1 MYFSLWLCCIFDHYG
16 YTHPDYN
23 TWTHLTW
30 YSQDRVLQW
39 LQALHAN
46 IYPGAA
52 WSHVTSYRQED
63 QSVLSLTRKTIYE
76 TRVHEVPVLENSQ
89 VAVPPTITTSTAP
102 SPEFLRVTGHTI
114 SPVPIIAPLTAM
126 SEMLSSA
133 SLDPLQGIQTFKTSL
148 KKSRTTTKG
157 RKEKVKCLQSKN
169 PLKVKFKFQ
178 CPYSF
183 SSALQ
188 TLATKARKRKLVASH
203 STIRQPTGT
212 KCSTSDEDESPPALL
227 IDEGLSPSTQKPSIT
242 LTQQLATST

>member
-1 MYFSLWLCCIFDHYG
+1 MWLCCIFYYYG

-52 WSHVTSYRQED
+52 WSHVTSYQQED
-63 QSVLSLTRKTIYE
+63 QSVLPLTCKTIYE
-76 TRVHEVPVLENSQ
+76 TRGQGGPHAGNSQ
-89 VAVPPTITTSTAP
+89 VAVPPTITTSTVP
-102 SPEFLRVTGHTI
+102 SPEFLRVTGQTI
-114 SPVPIIAPLTAM
+114 SPAPIIAPLTAM

-133 SLDPLQGIQTFKTSL
+133 TLDPLQEHQTSKTSV
-148 KKSRTTTKG
+148 KKSKNATKG

-178 CPYSF
+178 HPIH
-183 SSALQ
+183 SAVLFKHWPQRLKKGNRWPAILLFVSQLGPNAPHQ
-188 TLATKARKRKLVASH
+188 TK
-203 STIRQPTGT
+203 
-212 KCSTSDEDESPPALL
+212 TSPLL
-227 IDEGLSPSTQKPSIT
+227 HC
-242 LTQQLATST
+242 